1 MAFFDVS
8 LKLGTDNIHHF
19 EIDENGD
26 LKHDE
31 SFDSF
36 INVSL
41 FSDRRANESE
51 MQQPEKRRG
60 WEGDEFLNLNDYLIG
75 SKLWL
80 LEQSRNTIENRN
92 KAVQIVQDALDWFV
106 QVGYCERV
114 EVSGIRILPS
124 ELEITSDFYVQ
135 NNLIKS
141 FTFNVWEKTNVN

>member
-19 EIDENGD
+19 EIDESGD

-92 KAVQIVQDALDWFV
+92 KAVQIVQDAFRLVCPSW
-106 QVGYCERV
+106 
-114 EVSGIRILPS
+114 ILRKS
-124 ELEITSDFYVQ
+124 RGVRNKNFAKRAG
-135 NNLIKS
+135 NN
-141 FTFNVWEKTNVN
+141 F

>member
-8 LKLGTDNIHHF
+8 LKLGTDNRHHF

-92 KAVQIVQDALDWFV
+92 KAVQIVQEALDWFV

-114 EVSGIRILPS
+114 EVSGRRILPS

>member
-1 MAFFDVS
+1 MAFFDIS
-8 LKLGTDNIHHF
+8 LKQGTDNRFHF

-26 LKHDE
+26 LKSDE

-41 FSDRRANESE
+41 YSDRRANSSE
-51 MQQPEKRRG
+51 IQQPEKRRG
-60 WEGDEFLNLNDYLIG
+60 WEGDEFLDLLDYNLG

-92 KAVQIVQDALDWFV
+92 KAVSIVQEALDWFV

-114 EVSGIRILPS
+114 EVTGERILPS
-124 ELEITSDFYVQ
+124 ALLITSNFYIE

-141 FTFNVWEKTNVN
+141 FTFNVWEKTNL